1 MRPAPARPSP
11 NLDLVVVA
19 RFLEALWR
27 HGNRMRRTQLQM
39 AARVNYTI
47 FVRYLTHLEERGLVA
62 RTSGADGD
70 WEELT
75 AKGYEAHRFLAEGLA
90 GVFQDRSVGRSGAT
104 GTSPG
109 PR

>member
-1 MRPAPARPSP
+1 VRPEGTRPSP

-39 AARVNYTI
+39 AARVNYEI
-47 FVRYLTHLEERGLVA
+47 FVRYLSHLEERGLA
-62 RTSGADGD
+62 RRTNGPDGD

-90 GVFQDRSVGRSGAT
+90 GLFRGR
-104 GTSPG
+104 PG
-109 PR
+109 GRL